1 MSEIIQNIVNLI
13 INSFDLGYCVTINIA
28 TYITIK
34 TIDELNGDKVV
45 PVWGKRLILVAMIII
60 IGTAYYFIDHSPKVL
75 LNSSILAPVF
85 WTWILK
91 PICKKLDIDYNKI
104 DDVM

>member
-1 MSEIIQNIVNLI
+1 MSDIIQNIVNLI
-13 INSFDLGYCVTINIA
+13 INSFDFGYCVIINVA
-28 TYITIK
+28 TYLIIK
-34 TIDELNGDKVV
+34 LIDELNGDKVV
-45 PVWGKRLILVAMIII
+45 LVWGKRLVLISSIIV
-60 IGTAYYFIDHSPKVL
+60 IGTAYYFIDHNPKLL

-91 PICKKLDIDYNKI
+91 PICKKLDIDYKKI

>member
-1 MSEIIQNIVNLI
+1 MSEIIQNIIKLI
-13 INSFDLGYCVTINIA
+13 INSFDFGYCVIINVA
-28 TYITIK
+28 TYLVIK
-34 TIDELNGDKVV
+34 LIDELNGDKVV
-45 PVWGKRLILVAMIII
+45 PVWGKRLVLITTILV
-60 IGTAYYFIDHSPKVL
+60 IGTAYYFIDHNPKLL

-91 PICKKLDIDYNKI
+91 PICKKLDIDYKKI

>member
-1 MSEIIQNIVNLI
+1 MSDIIQNIVNLI
-13 INSFDLGYCVTINIA
+13 INSFDLGYCVIINVA
-28 TYITIK
+28 TYLIIK
-34 TIDELNGDKVV
+34 FIDELNGDKVV
-45 PVWGKRLILVAMIII
+45 PVWGKRLVLITSILV
-60 IGTAYYFIDHSPKVL
+60 IGTAYYFIDHNPKLL

-91 PICKKLDIDYNKI
+91 PICKKLDIDYKKI

>member
-1 MSEIIQNIVNLI
+1 MKGKNLK
-13 INSFDLGYCVTINIA
+13 NVKAENQR
-28 TYITIK
+28 
-34 TIDELNGDKVV
+34 NR
-45 PVWGKRLILVAMIII
+45 KRLVLITSILV
-60 IGTAYYFIDHSPKVL
+60 IGTAYYFIDHNPKLL

-91 PICKKLDIDYNKI
+91 PICKKLDIDYKKI

>member
-1 MSEIIQNIVNLI
+1 MSDIIQNIVNLI
-13 INSFDLGYCVTINIA
+13 INSFDFGYCVIINVA
-28 TYITIK
+28 TYLIIK
-34 TIDELNGDKVV
+34 LIDELNGDKVV
-45 PVWGKRLILVAMIII
+45 LVWGKRLVLISAILV
-60 IGTAYYFIDHSPKVL
+60 IGTAYYFIDHNPKLL

-91 PICKKLDIDYNKI
+91 PICKKLDIDYKKI